1 MTKSNYLDALAF
13 VKCSGCLVVLPNAG
27 LSAATR
33 YRASGECWSLYG
45 ELSAYN
51 FERGDLTF
59 LHQLAVDA
67 YGAQHAGDGS
77 RPITTAFSLIGM
89 ALVWEY
95 GYNGRQ
101 VQMAHMQLARQ
112 KFEWPPFN
120 PPDMTHTLTVADVM
134 QAEAGQERDQRIR
147 EWSTSVWTRWT
158 AYHDWVLRFCHK
170 HLKM

>member
-1 MTKSNYLDALAF
+1 M
-13 VKCSGCLVVLPNAG
+13 LPNSG
-27 LSAATR
+27 LPAASR

-59 LHQLAVDA
+59 LAQLAVNA

-89 ALVWEY
+89 GLVWEHAY
-95 GYNGRQ
+95 TGRQ
-101 VQMAHMQLARQ
+101 VQLAHMQLARHS
-112 KFEWPPFN
+112 FEWPLFT

-134 QAEAGQERDQRIR
+134 RAGAGQKRDQRIR
-147 EWSTSVWTRWT
+147 DWSASVWTRWT
-158 AYHDWVLRFCHK
+158 SHHDWVARFCFEQ
-170 HLKM
+170 LNI